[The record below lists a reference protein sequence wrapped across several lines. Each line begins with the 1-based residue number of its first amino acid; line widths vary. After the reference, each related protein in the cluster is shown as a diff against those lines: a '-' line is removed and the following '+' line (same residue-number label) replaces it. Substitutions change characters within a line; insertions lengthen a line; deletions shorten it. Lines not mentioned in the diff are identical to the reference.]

1 MRRACAALTALMVV
15 SVAVSCSSPKRS
27 HKSDPM
33 PATAA
38 KAPDPLAKLHWRLG
52 MQAWTFRKLTL
63 FETIDMCKRLDV
75 HYLEMYPGQKLAPD
89 SDVKADHNLPDE
101 QIEKLLAKC
110 KESGVTPVSY
120 GVCDVGA
127 DEKSARKVFDFA
139 KKMGLEQIVAEPV
152 PTIAATVDNLATE
165 YGIKLAI
172 HDHPK
177 PSRYWNPDT
186 VLLFCQGRS
195 ERIGSCSDVG
205 HWVRSG
211 LVAVECMKKLEGRII
226 EFHMKDIDEKNE
238 DVIWGT
244 GRVDVR
250 GVMEEAKRQ
259 NLRNPLFAIEYE
271 RTEGE
276 ELVSNVSRSIEYFKK
291 TAAELAA
298 H

>member
-1 MRRACAALTALMVV
+1 MHRRPAVLAAIVIV
-15 SVAVSCSSPKRS
+15 SLAVSCSSKHS
-27 HKSDPM
+27 QKSDPM
-33 PATAA
+33 QQAAA
-38 KAPDPLAKLHWRLG
+38 KAVDPLAKLHWRLG

-89 SDVKADHNLPDE
+89 SDVQADHNLPDD
-101 QIEKLLAKC
+101 QIAKLLAKC
-110 KESGVTPVSY
+110 KEAGVTPVSY

-127 DEKSARKVFDFA
+127 DEKTARKVFEFA

-152 PTIAATVDNLATE
+152 PTMAATADNLATE
-165 YGIKLAI
+165 YGLKLAI

-211 LVAVECMKKLEGRII
+211 LMAVECMKKLDGRII
-226 EFHMKDIDEKNE
+226 EFHMKDINEKDE

-244 GRVDVR
+244 GRVDIH

-259 NLRNPLFAIEYE
+259 HLHNPMFAIEYE

-276 ELVSNVSRSIEYFKK
+276 ELVSNVSKSIEYFKK